1 MSTLEVT
8 TDSTPNVTTDST
20 LCNSPPPPAS
30 ALEMDKSFPNPSPNS
45 MATFCFASELPKYRA
60 QIFSAIRDD
69 VHRDILVEIEYQLD
83 GQEKDFK
90 SRLQIQEENTDVK
103 LEQLKHQ
110 LNDRIRLLETRLD
123 NPPVNHVTVIKRSF
137 IPARVFWTCLDVCC
151 VVLIATLTVDICVS
165 TVRTIGK

>member
-1 MSTLEVT
+1 MSTLSDSTSTPEVT
-8 TDSTPNVTTDST
+8 ADTA

-30 ALEMDKSFPNPSPNS
+30 ALDMDKSFSSPMSNPIPNS
-45 MATFCFASELPKYRA
+45 MATFCFASELPKYKA
-60 QIFSAIRDD
+60 QIFSAIRA
-69 VHRDILVEIEYQLD
+69 
-83 GQEKDFK
+83 
-90 SRLQIQEENTDVK
+90 DVK
-103 LEQLKHQ
+103 DDIDFQLQKQEMKTDLKLANQMSFVH
-110 LNDRIRLLETRLD
+110 DRLRCLETRLD